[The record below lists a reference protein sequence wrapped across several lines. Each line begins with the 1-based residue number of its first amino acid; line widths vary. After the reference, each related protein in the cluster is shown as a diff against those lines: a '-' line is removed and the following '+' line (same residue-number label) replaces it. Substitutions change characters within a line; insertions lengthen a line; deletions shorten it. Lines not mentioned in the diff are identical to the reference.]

1 MDIQTFVNNYISN
14 INSINESN
22 IIKYEYQLKDKLE
35 KKETKEIK
43 SYKEMK
49 LFTDS
54 RKKFYMNQSNSDD
67 NLNIFENSLIKTD
80 EKIIDFYDLEPE
92 LKLEHIKDF
101 IKRKKYKL
109 ACDLSIIDHLLVDN
123 DLLKKYITI
132 DKTFNIINKVSFLK
146 KMENGDYNI
155 ILNNKNSI
163 KRTKKNFF
171 K

>member
-14 INSINESN
+14 IKSINESN
-22 IIKYEYQLKDKLE
+22 IIKYDYQLKDKLE
-35 KKETKEIK
+35 KKETTEIK

-54 RKKFYMNQSNSDD
+54 RKKFYMNQSNNVDTF
-67 NLNIFENSLIKTD
+67 NIFENSLIKTD

-92 LKLEHIKDF
+92 LKLEHITDF

-109 ACDLSIIDHLLVDN
+109 GCDLSVIDHLLVDN
-123 DLLKKYITI
+123 DLLKKYIKI
-132 DKTFNIINKVSFLK
+132 DKKFNIINKISFLK

-155 ILNNKNSI
+155 VLNNKNTN
-163 KRTKKNFF
+163 KRKKKSFF